1 MNPTAG
7 EVAIEA
13 DNANDEA
20 NESEDAQSVDESSNK
35 RVIITTDE
43 DDDATIDVVNVKM
56 EERGKRRSAR
66 VKAVGQQ
73 EKAQASPDKSGNPHI
88 YKLKNFM
95 DFKRAHPQRDANRG
109 VSTSRYKTTNI
120 NAIRLLKAHRLHT
133 MNLAV

>member
-13 DNANDEA
+13 DNADDEA

-43 DDDATIDVVNVKM
+43 DDDANIDVVNVKM
-56 EERGKRRSAR
+56 EERGKRRSVR

-73 EKAQASPDKSGNPHI
+73 EKAQASPDKSGNPLI
-88 YKLKNFM
+88 YELKI
-95 DFKRAHPQRDANRG
+95 
-109 VSTSRYKTTNI
+109 I
-120 NAIRLLKAHRLHT
+120 NPF
-133 MNLAV
+133 